1 MNADNSI
8 FRDRF
13 EKCLVKTDLMLGEE
27 NTSMQLY
34 CSVLQETPYKIS
46 PPKIAL

>member
-13 EKCLVKTDLMLGEE
+13 EKCLVKMVHRSHGRGRE
-27 NTSMQLY
+27 
-34 CSVLQETPYKIS
+34 YK
-46 PPKIAL
+46 